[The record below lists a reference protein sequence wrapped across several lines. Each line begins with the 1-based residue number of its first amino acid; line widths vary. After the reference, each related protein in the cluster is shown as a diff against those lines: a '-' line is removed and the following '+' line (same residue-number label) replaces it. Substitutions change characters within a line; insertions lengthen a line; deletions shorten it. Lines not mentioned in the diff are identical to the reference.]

1 MKILHRTN
9 SEYSKKMQII
19 NKMLNN
25 VNICV
30 ANHVN
35 MFICFINYGEKN
47 YE

>member
-1 MKILHRTN
+1 MINSIRTN

-30 ANHVN
+30 DYVVK
-35 MFICFINYGEKN
+35 MFTVLFILWRKKL
-47 YE
+47 